1 MHKKIIN
8 LIENE
13 KTLTNDKD
21 IRYSKQVFLYY
32 SDLLPKSPYSVRKQE
47 NTDQKNS
54 VFGNFWRS
62 KYLLH
67 IIAQFQNIFQGL
79 LRIL

>member
-32 SDLLPKSPYSVRKQE
+32 SDLLPKSPYSVREQE
-47 NTDQKNS
+47 NTGQKNS
-54 VFGNFWRS
+54 VYGNF
-62 KYLLH
+62 
-67 IIAQFQNIFQGL
+67 
-79 LRIL
+79 